1 MSIAFE
7 NSIFMFDV
15 NDRIDIDLELVERL
29 EGQQDDGTRD
39 RNIYTFADDRG
50 NCYVWKTFNDLSYE
64 GKTATAG
71 DRIRLIGTV
80 KAHSVYRNIKQT
92 VLSYCKIVAI
102 D

>member
-15 NDRIDIDLELVERL
+15 NDRIDIDLELVERIA
-29 EGQQDDGTRD
+29 GQQDSGVRD

-64 GKTATAG
+64 GKTAKPG
-71 DRIRLIGTV
+71 DRIRLIGTI
-80 KAHSVYRNIKQT
+80 KAHSVHRNIKQT
-92 VLSYCKIVAI
+92 VLSYCKIIAI